1 MIQHGSKRHEAP
13 CPYQQRRK
21 KRTFSP
27 TANRH
32 PRMRIPTNQG
42 KRVWTA
48 YALPNVD
55 DRAQNTGITGRV
67 SAVGRGA
74 INEDEWRAIN
84 ESGGQWKSGGNR
96 RELGAMGEWR
106 AVEESGGRWKRKSGV
121 HKRATNAPL
130 FPTQR
135 LMPYSPRS

>member
-1 MIQHGSKRHEAP
+1 
-13 CPYQQRRK
+13 
-21 KRTFSP
+21 
-27 TANRH
+27 
-32 PRMRIPTNQG
+32 MRIPTNQG

-84 ESGGQWKSGGNR
+84 ESGGQWKSGG
-96 RELGAMGEWR
+96 E
-106 AVEESGGRWKRKSGV
+106 WKRVGCNGRVAGSGREGQKMEEKEWGAQKSDERTAIPNPAAYAILPAIV
-121 HKRATNAPL
+121 SRE
-130 FPTQR
+130 
-135 LMPYSPRS
+135 S